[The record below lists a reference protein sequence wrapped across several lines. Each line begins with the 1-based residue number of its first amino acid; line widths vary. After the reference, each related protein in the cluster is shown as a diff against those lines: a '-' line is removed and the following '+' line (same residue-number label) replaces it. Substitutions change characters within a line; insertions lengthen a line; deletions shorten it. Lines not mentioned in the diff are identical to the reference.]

1 MQTNGVRLDEREAD
15 ISRIRSFANQ
25 HGMASTCGYFLE
37 VSSDSGVRMHNVQ
50 RFCES
55 IDGLQTESLE
65 SATEERSTEAWSVLV
80 RNIRF
85 VYLVHTLNIKLKMIA
100 HVDQRELRSIRLG
113 KRDSQLVIDRL
124 NDDYGVEN
132 RLQVGRPKSVTNFG
146 MLI

>member
-1 MQTNGVRLDEREAD
+1 
-15 ISRIRSFANQ
+15 
-25 HGMASTCGYFLE
+25 
-37 VSSDSGVRMHNVQ
+37 MHNVQ